1 MKKKQ
6 LENLLK
12 KFSGAPEMVRLG
24 VLDLNKADGKSTPLD
39 VQIQDIIKPNSYV
52 RSKRYNDIALLKLAE
67 TITFTKFIRPA
78 CLWSKTRINQRSAI
92 ATGWGKTE
100 GSILLN

>member
-1 MKKKQ
+1 M
-6 LENLLK
+6 LLLLK
-12 KFSGAPEMVRLG
+12 INYSGAPEMVRLG
-24 VLDLNKADGKSTPLD
+24 VLDLNKGDDKSTPID
-39 VQIQDIIKPNSYV
+39 VRIQDIIKPSSYV

-78 CLWSKTRINQRSAI
+78 CLWSKPKVTQRSAI

-100 GSILLN
+100 GSILLNL